1 MATTYTKRLCDNC
14 NKEYNADNR
23 NLKRG
28 WGLTCSKSCAAALR
42 ERSKVG
48 YDPKRVANNN
58 IRRAIWNLEFKDE
71 NEYGVFKG
79 KRTTEG
85 YKIYEWEDGEDNF
98 TAVDKYGDAVYS
110 GKTWEDDS
118 GDSEY
123 WDSKG

>member
-1 MATTYTKRLCDNC
+1 MTNTTRLCDYC
-14 NKEYNADNR
+14 NKEYVADNR

-42 ERSKVG
+42 EKSKVG
-48 YDPKRVANNN
+48 YDPKRVARNN

-85 YKIYEWEDGEDNF
+85 YKIYEWEDGQDNF
-98 TAVDKYGDAVYS
+98 TAVDEYGNAVYS
-110 GKTWEDDS
+110 GKTWEGDPS
-118 GDSEY
+118 DSEY
-123 WDSKG
+123 WNSKE